1 MAMDLQGERKS
12 IVTELYKRMEDKAAE
27 KEPMFREGV
36 KIEGYRKLPNSARYG
51 AMRGMWMHKQIADDI
66 IGGMKLATGDESNWE
81 KIVGE
86 TGMMGK
92 YNAYWKW
99 AKVAGNPPSWA
110 RNYISNNILLTLAG
124 IPFWSIP
131 RLNLA
136 AFKEMRTKGKYYQ
149 IALKQGVMAGNMS
162 NAELG
167 RMETDF
173 LQIERNMTESGN
185 PLTFLG
191 TRVHGGVAKVMDWS
205 SNFYGGLETLGK
217 IGAIKYAME
226 QKGMNESEAAAFANK
241 WLFDYG
247 LVTPSVRYAST
258 AVVGAPFIRFQS
270 HAIPLMLEVALTKPW
285 RFAPYYALGYGM
297 IELFKN
303 SHDLD
308 EEEYE
313 AIKLALAPWLR
324 EKALNPKFPGTNI
337 PLLPPNIL
345 PIPYLDRQKRWQI
358 HDASYLMPWGM
369 MSEVAGETLKGQF
382 SDAMKSLG
390 LMGGPLA
397 DAMVVLKTG
406 VDPFTRRPITDDTKP
421 YAEQAGD
428 YVKYIYNMSMPSM
441 FHTSHGAV
449 NRIWDSSM
457 GNLDPKTGEMKYEPM
472 QAWLRLF
479 GQNVYPTNLVE
490 QRRTNI
496 RRLKWEMGNMKSA
509 WSRRLRGLLRSK
521 APKEEITEARD
532 EYRELL
538 TEKQLEMRD
547 YVRKSRVPQSLRAG

>member
-1 MAMDLQGERKS
+1 MSHDLQGDRKK
-12 IVTELYKRMEDKAAE
+12 IVKELYRRMYEEAQKM
-27 KEPMFREGV
+27 EPMFGDKA
-36 KIEGYRKLPNSARYG
+36 KIDNFRKLPNSARYG
-51 AMRGMWMHKQIADDI
+51 AMRGMWIHKQIADDI

-136 AFKEMRTKGKYYQ
+136 AMKEIRTKGKYYQ

-162 NAELG
+162 SAELG
-167 RMETDF
+167 RMESDF
-173 LQIERNMTESGN
+173 LQIERNMSESGN
-185 PLTFLG
+185 PLSFLG
-191 TRVHGGVAKVMDWS
+191 TRVHAGVGKVMETT
-205 SNFYGGLETLGK
+205 SNIYGGIETLGK

-270 HAIPLMLEVALTKPW
+270 HAIPLMLEVGLTKPW
-285 RFAPYYALGYGM
+285 RFLPYYALGYGM
-297 IELFKN
+297 IEMFKN
-303 SHDLD
+303 SHDID

-313 AIKLALAPWLR
+313 SIKKALAPWLQ
-324 EKALNPKFPGTNI
+324 EKALNPKLPGTNI
-337 PLLPPNIL
+337 PLLPPNVL
-345 PIPYLDRQKRWQI
+345 PIPYLDKQGRWQI
-358 HDASYLMPWGM
+358 HDVSYLMPWGM
-369 MSEVAGETLKGQF
+369 MTEVAGETLKGQF

-397 DAMVVLKTG
+397 DAMVVIKTG

-421 YAEQAGD
+421 YIDQVGD
-428 YVKYIYNMSMPSM
+428 YIKYIYNMSMPSM

-449 NRIWDSSM
+449 NRIWDSAM
-457 GNLDPKTGEMKYEPM
+457 GNLDPKTGELKYEPL
-472 QAWLRLF
+472 QAWLRLG
-479 GQNVYPTNLVE
+479 GQNIYPTNLVE

-496 RRLKWEMGNMKSA
+496 RRMKWEMGNLKSA
-509 WSRRLRGLLRSK
+509 HKRRLRGLLKSK
-521 APKEEITEARD
+521 ASKEEIAEARE
-532 EYRELL
+532 EYRE
-538 TEKQLEMRD
+538 QLKERREEIID
-547 YVRKSRVPQSLRAG
+547 YTKKSKVPRSLRSG